1 MIGIASK
8 ELQRMDSRII
18 RISAPRRPFL
28 PAALLLA
35 LLCWLLPA
43 ANASA
48 AEASAAW
55 KTTALATKNFR
66 SGAPFAPEE
75 VAPVYFVSFKNVGS
89 APTQGT
95 YKITATLPPGL
106 SLLSGQEAPKHAD
119 SLSCVAVETPNVTL
133 TCTGSELV
141 YPGGTQDLGIPV
153 AVSPSTQSPAISS
166 FEVEGGGV
174 GSSSLTVS
182 RLIDGPEAGF
192 EFLPA
197 PEGVSSII
205 TDANGQ
211 EISQAGA
218 HPTQDSVGINFAWPT
233 NVPEEDLLRLP
244 EGGVN
249 RLEVNLPKGVAVDP
263 NATPVKCTEAELEA
277 PQKQATGRGCPPASQ
292 VGTVRIVNHQFGAPT
307 AFVSPLYN
315 MVPPHGIPAVLGFG
329 VAFEGIY
336 PHILGKVRSEGD
348 YGLSAVVRS
357 IPAKVGVLAFET
369 ELWGVPTATVHD
381 GNRNRSECAKSQ
393 GCNTALK
400 AAERT
405 ETPFL
410 TAPTSCEGPLV
421 TSASAV
427 SYGNPDNPIE
437 GTSSTQPISG
447 CNQLEFKPSIS
458 SQPTTPLADSP
469 TGLNFNLHMPQA
481 GAAENPGDEPPL
493 STSNLKN
500 AKVMLPAGMTL
511 NPSAANGLGAC
522 SAAQIGLKTPVGQ
535 AQPVHFDEVTG
546 GCPNA
551 SKVGTVEVDT
561 PLLENPLTG
570 SVYLAKPLDNPF
582 GSLLAIYLAVED
594 EQTGIVAKLP
604 GLVES
609 DPLTG
614 QLTTTFTESPELPIE
629 DVKLS
634 LFGGTKASLKT
645 PLACGTKTTTSTLT
659 PWTTPEGADAT
670 PTDQFQTSVEP
681 RGGACPASEA
691 AAVNAPSFSAG
702 TVAPEAGAFSPF
714 SLRIA
719 RQDGTQQITG
729 IDTTLPGGLVGK
741 LAGVPYCPEG
751 AIALAQSRSGI
762 NQGALERA
770 NPSCPIASEV
780 GTVEVGAGAGVTPYY
795 TSGHAYLAGP
805 YKGAP
810 LSMVT
815 IVPAVAGPFDLG
827 TVVTRIALNVGEY
840 SAQIHGVS
848 DPLPTILHGVP
859 LDVRS
864 VELKLSRPGFTLNP
878 TSCEQKAI
886 TGSAT
891 SPTGSVAP
899 LTNSFQVGGCKN
911 LAFKPSLKLNLKGPT
926 KRTGHPA
933 LKAVLTFPSKGTSAN
948 IARAQVGL
956 PHGEFLDQ
964 SNIGTVC
971 TQPQLKAQTCPPASI
986 YGKAKAWTPLLDKP
1000 LEGPVY
1006 LGAGFGHKL
1015 PDLVADLNGQI
1026 RVLVHGKV
1034 DTTKQ
1039 GGIRNTFEA
1048 VPDAPVS
1055 KFILEMQG
1063 GNKKG
1068 LLVNSENVC
1077 RKQQKAEVN
1086 LTAQNGKVLT
1096 FKAPINNSCK
1106 GGGGKKAKGKGGKKH
1121 GR

>member
-1 MIGIASK
+1 MIGNASK
-8 ELQRMDSRII
+8 ELQAMDSRMT
-18 RISAPRRPFL
+18 RFSTANWL
-28 PAALLLA
+28 ALLVGALAA
-35 LLCWLLPA
+35 LLCWLVPA
-43 ANASA
+43 RTASA
-48 AEASAAW
+48 AEASPAW
-55 KTTALATKNFR
+55 RVSVLATKNFK
-66 SGAPFAPEE
+66 SGAPFGADDQPPSYY
-75 VAPVYFVSFKNVGS
+75 ATFKNIGS
-89 APTQGT
+89 APTTGL
-95 YKITATLPPGL
+95 YKLTVTLPPGM
-106 SLLSGQEAPKHAD
+106 SLANNNNQAPRYYPKLTCNE
-119 SLSCVAVETPNVTL
+119 SKSSNVTI
-133 TCTGSELV
+133 TCTGEEIL
-141 YPGGTQDLGIPV
+141 YPGGLAIISLPI
-153 AVSPSTQSPAISS
+153 AVSTSTASPALAS

-174 GSSSLTVS
+174 GSAAVTVS
-182 RLIDGPEAGF
+182 RVIDGPEAGF
-192 EFLPA
+192 EFLPL
-197 PEGVSSII
+197 PEGVSSVIS
-205 TDANGQ
+205 DSNGQ
-211 EISQAGA
+211 EVSQAGA
-218 HPTQDSVGINFAWPT
+218 HPTQDTVSVNFAWP
-233 NVPEEDLLRLP
+233 NPPEAELIRLP
-244 EGGVN
+244 DGGLN
-249 RLEVNLPKGVAVDP
+249 RLEVNLPKGFAVNP
-263 NATPVKCTEAELEA
+263 NATPVKCTEAQLEEA
-277 PQKQATGRGCPPASQ
+277 EKAQTGGGCPPSSQ
-292 VGTVRIVNHQFGAPT
+292 VGMITIVTSQYGPPT
-307 AFVSPLYN
+307 NFISPLYN
-315 MVPPHGIPAVLGFG
+315 MEAPHGMPAKLGFEA
-329 VAFEGIY
+329 AFEIF
-336 PHILGKVRSEGD
+336 PHLLGKVRSEDD
-348 YGLSAVVRS
+348 YGLSALVRV
-357 IPAKVGVLAFET
+357 IPAKIGVLAFET
-369 ELWGVPTATVHD
+369 ELWGVPTAEVHD
-381 GNRNRSECAKSQ
+381 GNRFNYKTCQGAF
-393 GCNTALK
+393 GCNTHLK
-400 AAERT
+400 SEERT
-405 ETPFL
+405 EVPFL
-410 TAPTSCEGPLV
+410 TAPTSCGHPLV
-421 TSASAV
+421 SSATAV
-427 SYGNPDNPIE
+427 SYSNTNGPVE
-437 GTSSTQPISG
+437 GSSLTQPLSG
-447 CNQLEFKPSIS
+447 CNRLEFDPSIS

-481 GAAENPGDEPPL
+481 GAAESPGDEPPL
-493 STSNLKN
+493 STANLKN
-500 AKVMLPAGMTL
+500 AKVTLPAGMTL

-522 SAAQIGLKTPVGQ
+522 SAEQIGLKTPVGQ

-546 GCPNA
+546 GCPND

-561 PLLENPLTG
+561 PLLEHPLTG

-659 PWTTPEGADAT
+659 PWTTPEGADAS
-670 PTDQFQTSVEP
+670 PTDQFRTSVEP

-714 SLRIA
+714 SLRLA

-729 IDTTLPGGLVGK
+729 IDTTLPQGLVGK
-741 LAGVPYCPEG
+741 LAGVPYCSEA
-751 AIALAQSRSGI
+751 AIALAKSRDGI

-770 NPSCPIASEV
+770 NPSCPMASEV

-795 TSGHAYLAGP
+795 TSGHVYLAGP

-810 LSMVT
+810 LSMVA

-886 TGSAT
+886 TGSVT

-948 IARAQVGL
+948 IASAQVGL

-1015 PDLVADLNGQI
+1015 PDLVADLDGQI

-1055 KFILEMQG
+1055 KFVLEMQG

-1077 RKQQKAEVN
+1077 RRKQKAEVN

-1096 FKAPINNSCK
+1096 FKSPIHNSCK